1 MCTNI
6 FRIQHIRPF
15 RLLSGIWHISPAI
28 CGCLNCTNYSDN
40 SRCFPVV
47 SDLPNVNVYF
57 AFSVDLSH
65 FHRTPVWKPH
75 YVKWR
80 NLGIFLWIMWI
91 TLCITNFPTFFIPFS
106 CGKTV
111 SFSTVI
117 DSVLFLST
125 YFLCNFHNL
134 PFFGNT
140 PLFSFSGHRPLILLI
155 HC

>member
-1 MCTNI
+1 MCTNL
-6 FRIQHIRPF
+6 FRIRHFEDFCLLFCIC
-15 RLLSGIWHISPAI
+15 LLSPTSGE
-28 CGCLNCTNYSDN
+28 CLNCTNYSDN
-40 SRCFPVV
+40 LCCFSVV

-91 TLCITNFPTFFIPFS
+91 TLCITDFPTFFIPFS
-106 CGKTV
+106 CGKSV

-117 DSVLFLST
+117 DSALFLST

-140 PLFSFSGHRPLILLI
+140 HYFLFCHR
-155 HC
+155 